1 MKTSTLSK
9 AGTILVSASLVAGAG
24 VAVASAAE
32 QGDMQAPGQIS
43 VVDGGAREHVA
54 AHAPVQGAFTFSQDE
69 LTPNKT
75 IATVFK
81 TAANAL
87 CSSMSRYAEGMAAPI
102 RMGGD
107 VPHAFTATI
116 GEMTEEGAVSSI
128 IGCACSSNQ
137 PGGGAIANAEVSG
150 VPLASIAAKVG
161 IR

>member
-87 CSSMSRYAEGMAAPI
+87 CSSMPRYAEGMAAPS

>member
-1 MKTSTLSK
+1 MGSHPKMPT
-9 AGTILVSASLVAGAG
+9 APASYVL
-24 VAVASAAE
+24 
-32 QGDMQAPGQIS
+32 
-43 VVDGGAREHVA
+43 
-54 AHAPVQGAFTFSQDE
+54 
-69 LTPNKT
+69 
-75 IATVFK
+75 
-81 TAANAL
+81 AN
-87 CSSMSRYAEGMAAPI
+87 

-107 VPHAFTATI
+107 VPHAVTATI